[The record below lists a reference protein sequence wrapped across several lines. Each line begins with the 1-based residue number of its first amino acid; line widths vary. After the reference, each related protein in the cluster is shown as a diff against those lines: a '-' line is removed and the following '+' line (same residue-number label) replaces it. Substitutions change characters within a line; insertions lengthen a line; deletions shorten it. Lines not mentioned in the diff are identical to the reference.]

1 LKILTISSHDSSGG
15 AARAAYNLYR
25 GLQDSGLDS
34 KMLVSNKES
43 SDHNVDG
50 PKTKLRKLTSMLAP
64 YMDSLPNKLYQSSN
78 MNLHSTAW
86 YSNVKYKKINR
97 YNANIVHLH
106 WVQGGGVSVK
116 TISKIKGPI
125 VWTLHDM
132 WAFSGAEHY
141 SDGSMRYKE
150 GYFNKNRGEHE
161 SGFDLNRWVWERK
174 LKAYRSLK
182 NITIVTP
189 SKWMGQCASE
199 SHLLKGRRVEVIP
212 VGVDHNLFRP
222 RDKKVVR
229 EILGIP
235 LNKKIILIG
244 AMNFLND
251 KRKGGQLLKQALK
264 SFCKSGFHENTELYI
279 LGISAPE
286 HDEGFGL
293 NTHYFGSGRDDLSL
307 ALLYSAVDVFVA
319 PSIEE
324 NFAATVFESLSC
336 GIPVVAFN
344 IGGMPDMISHL
355 KNGYLAK
362 PFDTNDMANGIGW
375 ILTEA
380 PKKELSENARQYIEG
395 ECTMEIQVNRYR
407 SLYESILKDS

>member
-1 LKILTISSHDSSGG
+1 LKILTISSHDNVGG

-25 GLQDSGLDS
+25 GLQDSDLDS
-34 KMLVSNKES
+34 RMLVSNKSS
-43 SDHNVDG
+43 SDHNIDG
-50 PKTKLRKLTSMLAP
+50 PKTKLGKLISMLAP
-64 YMDSLPNKLYQSSN
+64 YMDSLPRNLYQSSN

-86 YSNVKYKKINR
+86 YSNIKHKKINT

-106 WVQGGGVSVK
+106 WVQAGAISVK

-141 SDGSMRYKE
+141 SDGSLRYKE
-150 GYFNKNRGEHE
+150 GYLKNNREKDEFGC
-161 SGFDLNRWVWERK
+161 DINRWVWERK
-174 LKAYRSLK
+174 LKAYRSL
-182 NITIVTP
+182 NNLTIVTP

-199 SHLLKGRRVEVIP
+199 SQLLKGRRVEVIP
-212 VGVDHNLFRP
+212 VGVDHTLFCP

-229 EILGIP
+229 EILGMP
-235 LNKKIILIG
+235 LNKNIILIG

-251 KRKGGQLLKQALK
+251 KRKGGQLLKKALK
-264 SFCKSGFHENTELYI
+264 SFCQSGFHKNTELYI
-279 LGISAPE
+279 FGISAPKD
-286 HDEGFGL
+286 DEDFGL
-293 NTHYFGSGRDDLSL
+293 KTHYFGAGRDDLSL

-336 GIPVVAFN
+336 GIPVVAYN
-344 IGGMPDMISHL
+344 IGGMPDMISHRN
-355 KNGYLAK
+355 NGYLAE
-362 PFDTNDMANGIGW
+362 PFDTDDLANGIEW
-375 ILTEA
+375 ILTDA
-380 PKKELSENARQYIEG
+380 PQKELSKNARQYIER
-395 ECTMEIQVNRYR
+395 ECTMEIQVSRYK